1 MPAAAEA
8 MNRDEILAE
17 IDDMIEVLRRY
28 VYDERHNRVGWRD
41 RNEIMGNDSLRRPYG
56 WLHGEVQ
63 VDRSRSTRAR
73 SHTNASQ

>member
-41 RNEIMGNDSLRRPYG
+41 RNEIKTKYRKLGNLIEALGDYFPD
-56 WLHGEVQ
+56 EEP
-63 VDRSRSTRAR
+63 
-73 SHTNASQ
+73 